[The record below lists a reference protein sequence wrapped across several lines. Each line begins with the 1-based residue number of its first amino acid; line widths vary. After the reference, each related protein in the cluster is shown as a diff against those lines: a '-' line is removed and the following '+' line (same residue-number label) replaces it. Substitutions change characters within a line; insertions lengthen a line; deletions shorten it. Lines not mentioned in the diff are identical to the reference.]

1 MLTNDNLLL
10 LWEALSETGSIS
22 ITNDN
27 KDLIKNDFMN
37 KAKKVDS
44 ENPSR
49 SLEEKNM
56 IFINHY
62 ISKNP
67 IPQQNI
73 VNVDIDSNESMF
85 EKRLRARQNEFK
97 QMMEPP
103 KPKTLTIGES
113 IDVEKDN
120 NDIQKRLEE
129 YQNSR
134 KTERWMEYNLEKN
147 TDSGEEDNYIQTN
160 KITSQFMN
168 SLKPTQ
174 ENNDKDRRVSF
185 IEPPP
190 DSEIKRTDIL
200 SELKEL
206 KRRVSNIIDT
216 LESNEIQI

>member
-1 MLTNDNLLL
+1 
-10 LWEALSETGSIS
+10 
-22 ITNDN
+22 
-27 KDLIKNDFMN
+27 
-37 KAKKVDS
+37 
-44 ENPSR
+44 
-49 SLEEKNM
+49 M